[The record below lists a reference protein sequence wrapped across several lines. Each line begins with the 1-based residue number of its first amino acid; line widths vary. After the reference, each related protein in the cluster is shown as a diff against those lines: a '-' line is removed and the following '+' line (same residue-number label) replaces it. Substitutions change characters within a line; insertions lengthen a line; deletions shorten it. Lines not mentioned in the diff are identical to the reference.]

1 MKQLFSTLL
10 TVAIILSGTALIER
24 FYEPS
29 SEFATAYQIHFPGE
43 ITDHRL
49 LDLTPSQRDRLL
61 LLLNEGTEN
70 EISNVA
76 GIASVRSESI
86 RKARPF
92 RELKEVQQAEGIG
105 PRIFTN
111 IIAHADSAF

>member
-1 MKQLFSTLL
+1 MKQLISTFL
-10 TVAIILSGTALIER
+10 TVAIILSGTVLIER

-29 SEFATAYQIHFPGE
+29 SEFTTAYQIHFPGE
-43 ITDHRL
+43 ATDHRV

-61 LLLNEGTEN
+61 LLLNEGTED

-76 GIASVRSESI
+76 GIAAVRSESI
-86 RKARPF
+86 RQSRPF
-92 RELKEVQQAEGIG
+92 RDLKEVQQAEGIG
-105 PRIFTN
+105 SRTFTN